1 MGTAPSPWVISSSGV
16 HLLWIPFLT
25 SCNVNLENKMAS
37 DFISKMSL
45 FRKSTGIAIHH
56 MQTVVMRKQIQ
67 KTEQCSFVEK
77 EGELGGAI

>member
-1 MGTAPSPWVISSSGV
+1 
-16 HLLWIPFLT
+16 
-25 SCNVNLENKMAS
+25 MAS